1 MNIFLGLDE
10 NCISEEKIITGR
22 LGGTERFFLI
32 LWNFLLDQEH
42 YVSKVNDRNF
52 DIAIYSNTSREFVT
66 AKKHIC
72 WCGSFHTDA
81 AEKPYDLII
90 ANSQFMLDTINS
102 HGVVIPACYE
112 KQVELYKTS
121 IYNPGKIIT
130 TSNPNRHILFTE
142 QACELLIAKKIN
154 FTWIITGGN
163 KLYSD
168 SFNEQFVINSQKLQH
183 RILNRT
189 ALLREVANSHLY
201 CYPNFEDN
209 SETQCVAAIEA
220 AALDVSVVLPN
231 RLPFTEILPDNP
243 YFCDNLEDMVELI
256 PKLLSCNRGRL
267 EKCKVD
273 KYAEKN
279 ILPQI
284 HNQILKI
291 VEEKNDNR

>member
-10 NCISEEKIITGR
+10 KCISEEKIITGR

-32 LWNFLLDQEH
+32 LWNFLVGQGH
-42 YVSKVNDRNF
+42 YVSKINDRNF
-52 DIAIYSNTSREFVT
+52 DVAVYSNASQEFAN

-81 AEKPYDLII
+81 AKKPYNLII
-90 ANSQFMLDTINS
+90 ANSQFMLDTIS
-102 HGVVIPACYE
+102 VPGVVIPACYE
-112 KQVELYKTS
+112 NQIEFYKTA
-121 IYNPGKIIT
+121 IYNHGKIIT

-142 QACELLIAKKIN
+142 QICEFLIAKKIN
-154 FTWIITGGN
+154 FTWMITGGN

-168 SFNEQFVINSQKLQH
+168 SFNEQFVINLRKLQH
-183 RILNRT
+183 HVLDR
-189 ALLREVANSHLY
+189 AELLREVANSHLY
-201 CYPNFEDN
+201 CYPNFEDI

-220 AALDVSVVLPN
+220 AALGIPTILPN

-243 YFCDNLEDMVELI
+243 YFCTTVEDMIELI
-256 PKLLSCNRGRL
+256 IKLLSYNRDDI

-273 KYAEKN
+273 KYSEKI

-284 HNQILKI
+284 HNQILNL
-291 VEEKNDNR
+291 VEEKHDDR